1 MRTTLDLDDDVLS
14 AAKELARRQRLSAGA
29 MISRLLREHLSGG
42 AQALPSRTGAKPPVN
57 AAGFRPLPS
66 RGVVVTNDL
75 VNRLREIEGV

>member
-29 MISRLLREHLSGG
+29 MISRLLRERLSGG
-42 AQALPSRTGAKPPVN
+42 AQTLPARAGAKPQVN
-57 AAGFRPLPS
+57 DAGFRPLPS